1 MILNNVKRLLQIK
14 LNDNSKDELL
24 SFIVELV
31 LAKVKTFCYIKD
43 NDSIL
48 EEYDFNLLIA
58 QIAADIYLSYSP
70 KNTFESESG
79 SETTPQAYTMNNTA
93 EVKSVTVGD
102 YKVEYNVASK
112 SQSYSTGSLSDA
124 ISFNLDKYDEE
135 LVNFKRIKFY

>member
-1 MILNNVKRLLQIK
+1 MILNNVKRLLQVK

-24 SFIVELV
+24 SFIIELV
-31 LAKVKTFCYIKD
+31 LAKVKTFCNLKD
-43 NDSIL
+43 DDSTL

-58 QIAADIYLSYSP
+58 QISADIYLSYNP
-70 KNTFESESG
+70 KNSFESNSS
-79 SETTPQAYTMNNTA
+79 SETTPQTYAVNNNA
-93 EVKSVTVGD
+93 EIKSVTVGD

-135 LVNFKRIKFY
+135 LVNFRKIRFY